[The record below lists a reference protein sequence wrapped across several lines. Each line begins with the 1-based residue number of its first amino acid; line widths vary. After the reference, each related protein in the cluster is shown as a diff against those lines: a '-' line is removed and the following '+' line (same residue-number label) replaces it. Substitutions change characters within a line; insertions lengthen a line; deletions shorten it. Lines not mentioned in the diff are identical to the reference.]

1 MGFYSNV
8 KVRLIGGTE
17 KSREAIKAA
26 IHRKYI
32 LDDPDAEGTF
42 TFETNHYWQRD
53 PEFFAKLSTRYPD
66 VIIELKK
73 DSGEH
78 GLEAFRFKDGE
89 VEICD
94 GEIVFEPFEDIL
106 TDKERQDR
114 KRMERKRVS
123 TLFDEALQALNEIR
137 TCGYWPYASPAPCS
151 TEVALRNCLDAS
163 IRKLEDAI
171 FLHKQLYHHPGTSP
185 MEPPCVTV
193 QQIH

>member
-53 PEFFAKLSTRYPD
+53 PEFFAKLSKRYPD

-94 GEIVFEPFEDIL
+94 GEIVFEPFEEIL
-106 TDKERQDR
+106 TEEEK
-114 KRMERKRVS
+114 KRAEKANRHSVADNFAAAEDAIKAIQES
-123 TLFDEALQALNEIR
+123 
-137 TCGYWPYASPAPCS
+137 GYWPYSSPAPCS
-151 TEVALRNCLDAS
+151 TEVTIKRELDAALRHLLVAIAAHESMFGS
-163 IRKLEDAI
+163 IRTK
-171 FLHKQLYHHPGTSP
+171 
-185 MEPPCVTV
+185 
-193 QQIH
+193 